1 MLPPARF
8 HHNTT
13 FAFLLIPAVN
23 AAGILLKK
31 TAVSPYDVA
40 ALIKIPA
47 TRQPGLPGGI
57 F

>member
-1 MLPPARF
+1 
-8 HHNTT
+8 
-13 FAFLLIPAVN
+13 LLIPAVN